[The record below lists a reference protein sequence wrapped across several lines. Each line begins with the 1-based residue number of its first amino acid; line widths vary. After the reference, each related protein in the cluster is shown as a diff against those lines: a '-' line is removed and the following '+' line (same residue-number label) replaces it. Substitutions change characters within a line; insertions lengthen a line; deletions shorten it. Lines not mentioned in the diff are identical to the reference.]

1 MSNLVKLGDSWANP
15 AHITAIEP
23 GSLKYGDPP
32 GSNGSTV
39 WVVGHGAYTT
49 FHINIPD
56 KKPDELAEVIN
67 KATYAPFKLH
77 QEFEDD
83 DDDIFGNTTT
93 DGMELNI

>member
-15 AHITAIEP
+15 AHITAIE
-23 GSLKYGDPP
+23 P